1 MKVKVYPGPF
11 CKTEAIDEDGFIEV
25 EEGAT
30 VADVINRLRCPFPI
44 KVLGLYMVNYEKVKS
59 SFKLKDG
66 DIISII
72 TPIAG
77 G

>member
-11 CKTEAIDEDGFIEV
+11 CRTDNLDEDGFMEV
-25 EEGAT
+25 SEGAT
-30 VADVINRLRCPFPI
+30 VGDVIKKLRCSLT
-44 KVLGLYMVNYEKVKS
+44 VRMLGLYLVNYEKA
-59 SFKLKDG
+59 KLDARLREG
-66 DIISII
+66 DVISII

>member
-1 MKVKVYPGPF
+1 MKIKVYPGPF
-11 CKTEAIDEDGFIEV
+11 CNLNALDEDGFIEM
-25 EEGAT
+25 EEGA
-30 VADVINRLRCPFPI
+30 VVGDVLRKIKYPI
-44 KVLGLYMVNYEKVKS
+44 LLSKLGLFTVNYSPAKAGT
-59 SFKLKDG
+59 KLKDG

>member
-11 CKTEAIDEDGFIEV
+11 CRTDALDEDGFMDI
-25 EEGAT
+25 EEGAS
-30 VADVINRLRCPFPI
+30 VSEVIKKLNCSIPVRM
-44 KVLGLYMVNYEKVKS
+44 LGLFMVNYKKVKLDT
-59 SFKLKDG
+59 KLKDG
-66 DIISII
+66 DVISII

>member
-11 CKTEAIDEDGFIEV
+11 CKTDVLDEDGFIEI
-25 EEGAT
+25 EEGT
-30 VADVINRLRCPFPI
+30 KVGDVIKILECPLPI
-44 KVLGLYMVNYEKVKS
+44 KILGLYMVNYKKVKLS
-59 SFKLKDG
+59 TKLKDG

>member
-11 CKTEAIDEDGFIEV
+11 CKTEALDEDGFIEV

-30 VADVINRLRCPFPI
+30 VADIIKGLKCPFPI
-44 KVLGLYMVNYEKVKS
+44 KALGLYTVNYKKVKPS
-59 SFKLKDG
+59 TKLKDG

>member
-11 CKTEAIDEDGFIEV
+11 CKTEAIDEDGFMEV

-30 VADVINRLRCPFPI
+30 VGDVIKILKCPLPI
-44 KVLGLYMVNYEKVKS
+44 KVLGLYMVNYKKVKLS
-59 SFKLKDG
+59 TKLKDG

-72 TPIAG
+72 TLIAG

>member
-11 CKTEAIDEDGFIEV
+11 CHTDALDENGYMDV
-25 EEGAT
+25 EEGA
-30 VADVINRLRCPFPI
+30 VVGDVIKKLKYSFPI
-44 KVLGLYMVNYEKVKS
+44 RMLGLYTVNYKRAS
-59 SFKLKDG
+59 LDTRLKEG
-66 DIISII
+66 DTVSII